1 MNSVDLTGRVTKDI
15 ELNATRS
22 GYAVANF
29 DIAVNDYKDKNG
41 NDITYFIR
49 IIAWGKIAE
58 NCHQYAKKGTLIG
71 VSGKLITNTY
81 TNKDGNKIY
90 VTEVN
95 ARTIDF
101 LARPKS
107 ESDTKNS
114 DPSAP
119 QSNPKQKQED
129 LATDT
134 NQDLQKAKKSINNA
148 ETKET
153 ESGDPISSDSNASS
167 DAPDFVD
174 INLDNNDNND
184 SDFPF

>member
-1 MNSVDLTGRVTKDI
+1 M
-15 ELNATRS
+15 
-22 GYAVANF
+22 
-29 DIAVNDYKDKNG
+29 
-41 NDITYFIR
+41 
-49 IIAWGKIAE
+49 
-58 NCHQYAKKGTLIG
+58 
-71 VSGKLITNTY
+71 ITNTY

-114 DPSAP
+114 DPSAL

-153 ESGDPISSDSNASS
+153 ESGDPISSDSNDSS